1 MCTFDQL
8 NTWLHV
14 SKKNRI
20 LIADDEQDILDML
33 QYILEKEGYEVKV
46 ATNGPMALS
55 LAKEFQPRLILLD
68 IMMPLMDGIETC
80 RQIRQTEELKE
91 TFIIFLTARSE
102 EYSEIAAFESGANDF
117 IVKPIKPRALVSRLS
132 SYFRK
137 ETIKK
142 SSILSFNELV
152 IDKQSYTVS
161 VAGKKI
167 NLARKE
173 FELLFF
179 LCQNPNKIFNRD
191 DILRRVW
198 GSDVY
203 VVSRTVDVHI
213 RKIREKIGEK
223 YIATIKGIGYKFE
236 TGE

>member
-1 MCTFDQL
+1 M
-8 NTWLHV
+8 

>member
-1 MCTFDQL
+1 
-8 NTWLHV
+8 V